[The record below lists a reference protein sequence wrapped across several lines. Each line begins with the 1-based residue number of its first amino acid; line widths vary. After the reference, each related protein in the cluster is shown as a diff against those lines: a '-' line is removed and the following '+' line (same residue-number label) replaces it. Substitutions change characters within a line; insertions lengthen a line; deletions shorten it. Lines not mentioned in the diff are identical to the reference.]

1 MQESVMPVSPIYL
14 DNNATT
20 RVMPAALA
28 AAQTAMAEVFGNPS
42 SGHCTGLVARQ
53 MLMKAR
59 HHTAQVLDSGEGQ
72 LIFMSGA
79 TEGIQSA
86 VFSALMNIRQRRD
99 RGERVGRLLVYG
111 ATEHKAVPEALRH
124 WNAVLGLDLE
134 VRALPVCGHGQ
145 HQLELLAQWMADTA
159 LLCTMAANNE
169 TGVVSDLVGIER
181 VLTAHNPAALWLVD
195 CVQALGKL
203 PLKLR
208 QTRMDY
214 ATFSGHKLYG
224 PKGIGLLYVRA
235 GSPYTAMMAGGGQE
249 GGLRAG
255 TENMPGIAAWGAVM
269 QALLEGRTFQSGS
282 RLLAHREQLAR
293 ALSTAFPGVVFNAP
307 FSLAVPTTLNFSVP
321 GVSSNT
327 LLALFDAAG
336 VRVSAGSACS
346 AAKAEPSYVLV
357 AMGLPEWQ
365 TTSAVRLSFGPL
377 DDGALIERACA
388 AILRCGEVLAHA
400 RDHVAPS
407 ISLPPAS
414 ISRPKADADQALLP
428 VAALTWGELAAFLNQ
443 HPDTRVVDVRENYEH
458 LVGTPH
464 AFASQVVN
472 VPLDRLDQHLLDW
485 LAEPAR
491 PVVFF
496 CRTGNRS
503 HQAAQQLLRQGHP
516 HIHHLAGGLALS

>member
-1 MQESVMPVSPIYL
+1 MPVSPIYL

-28 AAQTAMAEVFGNPS
+28 AAQSAMAELFGNPS

-53 MLMKAR
+53 LLTQAR
-59 HHTAQVLDSGEGQ
+59 ASTAQVLDSGEGQ

-79 TEGIQSA
+79 TEGIQTA
-86 VFSALMNIRQRRD
+86 VFSALMDIRQRKAQ
-99 RGERVGRLLVYG
+99 GESVGRLLVVG

-134 VRALPVCGHGQ
+134 VRTLPVSGHGQ
-145 HQLELLAQWMADTA
+145 HQLELLAQWLDDTA

-169 TGVVSDLVGIER
+169 TGVVSDLAGIER
-181 VLTAHNPAALWLVD
+181 LLHTHNPAALWLVD

-203 PLKLR
+203 PLKLC

-235 GSPYTAMMAGGGQE
+235 DSPYTAMMAGGGQE

-269 QALLEGRTFQSGS
+269 KALLEGQTFQSGN

-293 ALSTAFPGVVFNAP
+293 ALSTAFPGLVFNAP
-307 FSLAVPTTLNFSVP
+307 FNLAVPTTLNFSVP

-388 AILRCGEVLAHA
+388 AIVRCGQVLTQTQATS
-400 RDHVAPS
+400 S
-407 ISLPPAS
+407 IHLPPAGVS
-414 ISRPKADADQALLP
+414 LLKAIASDGVLP
-428 VAALTWGELAAFLNQ
+428 VAALAWGELAAFLSQ
-443 HPDTRVVDVRENYEH
+443 HPDARVVDVREPYEH
-458 LVGTPH
+458 LAGTPQ
-464 AFASQVVN
+464 ALAPRVVN
-472 VPLDRLDQHLLDW
+472 VPLDRLSEHLADW

-503 HQAAQQLLRQGHP
+503 QQAAQQLLRHGHGQ
-516 HIHHLAGGLALS
+516 IHHLDGGLALA